1 MSLVQWRKPEE
12 VIDLPVDARHPRG
25 RRPDALSTNP
35 TSADPVGSPVLYP
48 QLRDTDFRHD
58 VPPPAEP
65 SRFHEL
71 MTGRI
76 LVRPSSSRRGVADH
90 VSTNGLEGARRNRI
104 HHPVRPGQGR
114 YQSQDPGLRP
124 PQ

>member
-48 QLRDTDFRHD
+48 QLRDTDFRHASRPRPN
-58 VPPPAEP
+58 PPG
-65 SRFHEL
+65 S
-71 MTGRI
+71 T
-76 LVRPSSSRRGVADH
+76 SS
-90 VSTNGLEGARRNRI
+90 
-104 HHPVRPGQGR
+104 
-114 YQSQDPGLRP
+114 
-124 PQ
+124 